1 MSDEQKATGNME
13 QDSAPDTAKD
23 RNDSQGRRKSM
34 GDGIKEG
41 LGVLSAFKDALE
53 ETIQEA
59 RERGD
64 LSTDRAKEVMKDTLG
79 KAQTAAEGARDRLDF
94 ATQADLESVK
104 DAVDAMKVRL
114 GELEECVFGSSED
127 PQAATEAAPAAGR
140 DRAGTTDGDLA
151 GS

>member
-64 LSTDRAKEVMKDTLG
+64 LSTDRAK
-79 KAQTAAEGARDRLDF
+79 
-94 ATQADLESVK
+94 
-104 DAVDAMKVRL
+104 
-114 GELEECVFGSSED
+114 
-127 PQAATEAAPAAGR
+127 
-140 DRAGTTDGDLA
+140 
-151 GS
+151 